1 MVPGEEGAEVWAV
14 SLELTLTLRRE
25 RPLEAVEPRS
35 GRVLDSRR
43 REFQEP
49 GRVCLW
55 RLSPFLGRLTSP
67 PVTREKLRKCFS
79 SPSNQLLLNSVAQ
92 NI

>member
-35 GRVLDSRR
+35 GRVLDSRSSR
-43 REFQEP
+43 SQE
-49 GRVCLW
+49 GCVC
-55 RLSPFLGRLTSP
+55 G
-67 PVTREKLRKCFS
+67 
-79 SPSNQLLLNSVAQ
+79 A
-92 NI
+92 